1 MPLGLK
7 SYGSRFFI
15 SRNNVRRP
23 KGKAIREFKELQ
35 EVAAWGCQELENLRI
50 RSCWLEWMRVTGSI
64 AVDKSTDKMQFED
77 VKKQRS
83 PAEG

>member
-7 SYGSRFFI
+7 SLCSRFFI
-15 SRNNVRRP
+15 SRYYVRRP
-23 KGKAIREFKELQ
+23 KGKAIRKFKELQ

-50 RSCWLEWMRVTGSI
+50 RSCWLELMRVTGSI
-64 AVDKSTDKMQFED
+64 TVDKSTDKMQFED

>member
-35 EVAAWGCQELENLRI
+35 EVAAWGYQEKENLRI

-64 AVDKSTDKMQFED
+64 AVDKSTDKMLLED
-77 VKKQRS
+77 VKN
-83 PAEG
+83 